1 MLQQQFNPSAELRAS
16 ASSVESSKPV
26 QTVTIFTDG
35 ACSFNP
41 GGPGGWAARLL
52 YGDGRVVELGG
63 FVPETTNNRMELQAA
78 IEGLRAVF
86 RLSSGVRRA
95 QPSRRSPSDIAIT
108 LVTDSEYLRKGI
120 TEWIHGWKRRSWLT
134 AAKKPVLNQDL
145 WRTLDQLNTPAVQWQ
160 YTPGHAGDP
169 DNERCDQIAQ
179 AFARGE
185 TPSLHHDRKD

>member
-1 MLQQQFNPSAELRAS
+1 MLQQQSNPSAELR
-16 ASSVESSKPV
+16 SKPA

-41 GGPGGWAARLL
+41 GPGGWAARLL

-63 FVPETTNNRMELQAA
+63 FAPETTNNRMELQAA
-78 IEGLRAVF
+78 IEGLKA
-86 RLSSGVRRA
+86 A
-95 QPSRRSPSDIAIT
+95 PSDVAIT

-120 TEWIHGWKRRSWLT
+120 TEWIHGWKRRGWRT

-160 YTPGHAGDP
+160 YTQGHAGDP

-179 AFARGE
+179 AFSRGE
-185 TPSLHHDRKD
+185 TPSLNNA

>member
-1 MLQQQFNPSAELRAS
+1 MLQQQSNSA
-16 ASSVESSKPV
+16 

-41 GGPGGWAARLL
+41 GPGGWAARLL
-52 YGDGRVVELGG
+52 YGDGRVEELGG
-63 FVPETTNNRMELQAA
+63 FASNTTNNRMELQAA
-78 IEGLRAVF
+78 IEGLKVA
-86 RLSSGVRRA
+86 
-95 QPSRRSPSDIAIT
+95 PSNVSIT

-120 TEWIHGWKRRSWLT
+120 TEWIHGWKRRGWRT

-160 YTPGHAGDP
+160 YTQGHAGDP

-179 AFARGE
+179 AFSRGE
-185 TPSLHHDRKD
+185 VPYLQNA

>member
-1 MLQQQFNPSAELRAS
+1 MLQKQSNST
-16 ASSVESSKPV
+16 

-41 GGPGGWAARLL
+41 GPGGWAARLL

-63 FVPETTNNRMELQAA
+63 FIPETTNNRMELQAA
-78 IEGLRAVF
+78 IEGLKA
-86 RLSSGVRRA
+86 A
-95 QPSRRSPSDIAIT
+95 PSDVNIT

-120 TEWIHGWKRRSWLT
+120 TEWIHGWKRRGWRT

-145 WRTLDQLNTPAVQWQ
+145 WRTLDQLNTPTIQWQ
-160 YTPGHAGDP
+160 YTRGHAGDP

-179 AFARGE
+179 AFSRGE
-185 TPSLHHDRKD
+185 TPDLNNA

>member
-1 MLQQQFNPSAELRAS
+1 MIKKQTSPSDTL
-16 ASSVESSKPV
+16 
-26 QTVTIFTDG
+26 TIFTDG

-41 GGPGGWAARLL
+41 GPGGWAARLL

-78 IEGLRAVF
+78 IEGLRVA
-86 RLSSGVRRA
+86 
-95 QPSRRSPSDIAIT
+95 PSDVAIT

-120 TEWIHGWKRRSWLT
+120 TEWIHGWKKRGWLT

-145 WRTLDQLNTPAVQWQ
+145 WRSLDQLNTPAVQWQ
-160 YTPGHAGDP
+160 YTEGHAGDP

-179 AFARGE
+179 AFSRGE
-185 TPSLHHDRKD
+185 TPSLHNA

>member
-1 MLQQQFNPSAELRAS
+1 MIKKQTSPSDTL
-16 ASSVESSKPV
+16 
-26 QTVTIFTDG
+26 TIFTDG

-41 GGPGGWAARLL
+41 GPGGWAARLL

-78 IEGLRAVF
+78 IEGLRVA
-86 RLSSGVRRA
+86 
-95 QPSRRSPSDIAIT
+95 PSDVAIT

-120 TEWIHGWKRRSWLT
+120 TEWIHGWKKRGWLT

-145 WRTLDQLNTPAVQWQ
+145 WRSLDQLNTPAVQWQ
-160 YTPGHAGDP
+160 YTEGHAGDP

-179 AFARGE
+179 AFSRGE
-185 TPSLHHDRKD
+185 TPSLNNA

>member
-1 MLQQQFNPSAELRAS
+1 MLQQQSNSA
-16 ASSVESSKPV
+16 

-41 GGPGGWAARLL
+41 GPGGWAARLL
-52 YGDGRVVELGG
+52 YGDGRVEELGG

-78 IEGLRAVF
+78 IEGLRAAPADV
-86 RLSSGVRRA
+86 
-95 QPSRRSPSDIAIT
+95 PIT

-120 TEWIHGWKRRSWLT
+120 TEWIHGWKRRGWRT

-145 WRTLDQLNTPAVQWQ
+145 WRTLDQLNTPAIQWQ
-160 YTPGHAGDP
+160 YTQGHAGDP

-185 TPSLHHDRKD
+185 TPYLQNA

>member
-1 MLQQQFNPSAELRAS
+1 MLQQQSNSA
-16 ASSVESSKPV
+16 

-41 GGPGGWAARLL
+41 GPGGWAARLL

-78 IEGLRAVF
+78 IEGLRAAF
-86 RLSSGVRRA
+86 RLSSN
-95 QPSRRSPSDIAIT
+95 RSPSDVAIT

-120 TEWIHGWKRRSWLT
+120 TEWIHGWKRRGWRT

-145 WRTLDQLNTPAVQWQ
+145 WHTLDQLNTPAVQWQ
-160 YTPGHAGDP
+160 YTRGHAGDP

-179 AFARGE
+179 AFSRGE
-185 TPSLHHDRKD
+185 TPSLHNA

>member
-1 MLQQQFNPSAELRAS
+1 MLQQPAKLA
-16 ASSVESSKPV
+16 

-41 GGPGGWAARLL
+41 GPGGWAARLL
-52 YGDGRVVELGG
+52 HGDGRVVELGG

-86 RLSSGVRRA
+86 RLSS
-95 QPSRRSPSDIAIT
+95 SRSPSGVAIT

-120 TEWIHGWKRRSWLT
+120 TEWIHGWKRRGWRT

-145 WRTLDQLNTPAVQWQ
+145 WRTLDQLNTPAIQWQ
-160 YTPGHAGDP
+160 YTQGHAGDP

-179 AFARGE
+179 AFSRGE
-185 TPSLHHDRKD
+185 TPYLNNA

>member
-1 MLQQQFNPSAELRAS
+1 MIQQQTSPSDTL
-16 ASSVESSKPV
+16 
-26 QTVTIFTDG
+26 TIFTDG

-41 GGPGGWAARLL
+41 GPGGWAARLL

-78 IEGLRAVF
+78 IEGLKTA
-86 RLSSGVRRA
+86 
-95 QPSRRSPSDIAIT
+95 PSDVAIT

-120 TEWIHGWKRRSWLT
+120 TEWIHGWKKRGWRT
-134 AAKKPVLNQDL
+134 AANKPVLNQDL

-160 YTPGHAGDP
+160 YTEGHAGDP

-179 AFARGE
+179 AFARGG
-185 TPSLHHDRKD
+185 TPSLHNA

>member
-1 MLQQQFNPSAELRAS
+1 MLQQQSNPA
-16 ASSVESSKPV
+16 

-41 GGPGGWAARLL
+41 GPGGWAARLL

-63 FVPETTNNRMELQAA
+63 FAPETTNNRMELQAA
-78 IEGLRAVF
+78 IEGLRA
-86 RLSSGVRRA
+86 A
-95 QPSRRSPSDIAIT
+95 PSDIAIT

-120 TEWIHGWKRRSWLT
+120 TEWIHGWKRRGWRT

-145 WRTLDQLNTPAVQWQ
+145 WCILDQLNTPAIQWQ
-160 YTPGHAGDP
+160 YTQGHAGDP

-179 AFARGE
+179 AFSRGE
-185 TPSLHHDRKD
+185 TPYLNNA